1 MHSCCLG
8 GLHVQ
13 LIVVSLGLAL
23 SHDDKLVLHDLLSS
37 FRHCDTLWAHSHVH
51 LQVSISLL
59 IDAGASANCSKRLTI
74 SFGSRDVVRLLTRVW
89 L

>member
-8 GLHVQ
+8 GFHVQ

-37 FRHCDTLWAHSHVH
+37 FRHRDTLWAHSHVH

-59 IDAGASANCSKRLTI
+59 IDAGTSANCRKRLTI
-74 SFGSRDVVRLLTRVW
+74 SFRSRDVVRLLTRVR